1 MTLKGLS
8 AGVASYD
15 IGVGGMELLSS
26 KSSPTPTR
34 RPTGRGRGHEG

>member
-15 IGVGGMELLSS
+15 IGVGHGASVIEEQSDTY
-26 KSSPTPTR
+26 TPTNGTR
-34 RPTGRGRGHEG
+34 QGHEG